1 MQTTST
7 ISGSLRLLIVRIAIL
22 GLVFIAAASASSS
35 SQNTPLYEL
44 IHQTDSTTEQTG
56 SVTLK
61 CRNSDTAEELDVSE
75 ISFFLN
81 RSSVADPSLS
91 EREDITVVP
100 VGSTGIKFNLTRRLE
115 GYYTCGKRVDV
126 ANVSE
131 SLPKP
136 YICEWD
142 LAL

>member
-1 MQTTST
+1 MQATSR
-7 ISGSLRLLIVRIAIL
+7 SLLIAKIAVVQ
-22 GLVFIAAASASSS
+22 GLIFVAIAASSS
-35 SQNTPLYEL
+35 NSPVPYML
-44 IHQTDSTTEQTG
+44 IHETDGIYTEQTG
-56 SVTLK
+56 SITLK
-61 CRNSDTAEELDVSE
+61 CRDRETAEELDINE
-75 ISFFLN
+75 INFFFN
-81 RSSVADPSLS
+81 RSSVADPSLR
-91 EREDITVVP
+91 ERGDTTVVP

>member
-1 MQTTST
+1 MQATSR
-7 ISGSLRLLIVRIAIL
+7 SLLIAKIAVVQ
-22 GLVFIAAASASSS
+22 GLIFVAIAASSS
-35 SQNTPLYEL
+35 NSPVPYML
-44 IHQTDSTTEQTG
+44 ILKTDGIYTAQTG
-56 SVTLK
+56 SITLK
-61 CRNSDTAEELDVSE
+61 CRDRETAEELDINE
-75 ISFFLN
+75 INFFFN
-81 RSSVADPSLS
+81 RSSAADPSLR
-91 EREDITVVP
+91 ERGDITVVP

-126 ANVSE
+126 ANVRE